1 MREATKY
8 DKKEIIEMMKCF
20 RQESG
25 ITEFQDLDNEEY
37 WNRLLD
43 SMLAGMGVIYIEEK
57 VGLIM
62 GVITPS
68 VWCDKTLCLHEI
80 AWYVYPEYRNTSSGY
95 RLFKAFVNKGK
106 ELKEAGRI
114 KFFVM
119 GKMVTSPDIKYAKFG
134 FRKIDET
141 WIQ

>member
-8 DKKEIIEMMKCF
+8 DKIEIIEMMKCF

-25 ITEFQDLDNEEY
+25 IPEFQDLDNKEY

-80 AWYVYPEYRNTSSGY
+80 AWYVYPEARNGSIGY
-95 RLFKAFVNKGK
+95 RLALGK
-106 ELKEAGRI
+106 
-114 KFFVM
+114 
-119 GKMVTSPDIKYAKFG
+119 
-134 FRKIDET
+134 
-141 WIQ
+141 

>member
-8 DKKEIIEMMKCF
+8 DKIEIIEMMKCF
-20 RQESG
+20 RKESG
-25 ITEFQDLDNEEY
+25 IPEFQELDNEEY

-43 SMLAGMGVIYIEEK
+43 SMLAGMGVIYIK
-57 VGLIM
+57 SGVGLIM

-80 AWYVYPEYRNTSSGY
+80 AWYVKPEARSGSIGY
-95 RLFKAFVNKGK
+95 RLFKAFVDKGK
-106 ELKEAGRI
+106 ELKASGRI

>member
-1 MREATKY
+1 MRAATKY
-8 DKKEIIEMMKCF
+8 DKTQLIEMMKCF
-20 RQESG
+20 RKESE
-25 ITEFQDLDNEEY
+25 IPQFQDLDNEEY

-43 SMLAGMGVIYIEEK
+43 NMLAGMGIIYYEENI
-57 VGLIM
+57 GLIM

-80 AWYVYPEYRNTSSGY
+80 AWYVKPEHRNGTIGY
-95 RLFKAFVNKGK
+95 RLLKAFIDKGK
-106 ELKEAGRI
+106 ELKASGRI

-119 GKMVTSPDIKYAKFG
+119 GKMITSPDIKFTKFG
-134 FRKIDET
+134 FKKIDET